1 MKIISSKT
9 NSDGTRIVCEDAV
22 FDPSLASLIKID
34 AQESMVVLGY
44 DALECGHPL
53 NLPVESA
60 KAEFFVKFT
69 PTDIHIY
76 MLASDVEYDENLSAY
91 YNDVGDIEFDVRMT
105 DKEKQMLLRGVSYML
120 LSKYK

>member
-9 NSDGTRIVCEDAV
+9 DNDGMRIVCEDAV
-22 FDPSLASLIKID
+22 FDPSLAKLIEAD
-34 AQESMVVLGY
+34 ASESIIVLEY

-60 KAEFFVKFT
+60 KVEFCVKFT
-69 PTDIHIY
+69 QSDIHIY
-76 MLASDVEYDENLSAY
+76 MLASDFEYDEKLSVY
-91 YNDVGDIEFDVRMT
+91 YNDLGDLEFDVRMT
-105 DKEKQMLLRGVSYML
+105 DKEKQMLLHCISYIL